1 MEMQPNHYEVLGIR
15 PDADLATVR
24 AAYLAAMRASHPD
37 RHPGDL
43 FAAHRARA
51 VNAAWDVLRDPAR
64 RDAYDRTRRPAAG
77 AGGAGAWTAR
87 AQAERAILRQAAAT
101 QRAYATTSERLRRAF
116 HLAAL
121 KVGTGIV
128 LVGLVLLLLTSV
140 P

>member
-1 MEMQPNHYEVLGIR
+1 MQPNHYEVLGVR
-15 PDADLATVR
+15 SDADLATIR

-51 VNAAWDVLRDPAR
+51 VNAAWEVLRDPAR

-77 AGGAGAWTAR
+77 AAGTGARTAR
-87 AQAERAILRQAAAT
+87 AQVERAVLRQAAAT
-101 QRAYATTSERLRRAF
+101 RRAYASTSKRFRRTF

-128 LVGLVLLLLTSV
+128 LVGLVLLMLTNVS
-140 P
+140 